1 MKNTNTGKIDVEK
14 LDKVAGGEEAM
25 IIPPLKN
32 QIILELGNKNITND
46 ATGIIDS
53 FDLVGVVDPFNGVSH
68 IDPFNAVGIID
79 SIDSEASF
87 YI

>member
-1 MKNTNTGKIDVEK
+1 MKNTNTDKIDFEK
-14 LDKVAGGEEAM
+14 LDKVAGGEAAM

-46 ATGIIDS
+46 ANAHIDP
-53 FDLVGVVDPFNGVSH
+53 FNAVGVVDPFNSVAH
-68 IDPFNAVGIID
+68 IDPFNSVGIID